1 MKIDLFKLNNLNTA
15 PLSGEVV
22 FDKELFGTMDII
34 DVKDCVIDGELT
46 IDYEDCINLY
56 ATISGVF
63 ILKDAY
69 TLEPIDYPFTTDIDE
84 NIGKYEDFY
93 NKNKNTLDILPF
105 LWENIVSEVPIRCTV
120 EDKMPDLKGDG
131 WSLIED

>member
-22 FDKELFGTMDII
+22 FDKESFGTMDII
-34 DVKDCVIDGELT
+34 DIKDCVIDGEIT
-46 IDYEDCINLY
+46 IDYEDCININ
-56 ATISGVF
+56 ANISGVF

-69 TLEPIDYPFTTDIDE
+69 TLEPIDYPFNTDIDE

-105 LWENIVSEVPIRCTV
+105 LWENIVSEVPIRCTKSK
-120 EDKMPDLKGDG
+120 ETPDLKGDG
-131 WSLIED
+131 WSLE